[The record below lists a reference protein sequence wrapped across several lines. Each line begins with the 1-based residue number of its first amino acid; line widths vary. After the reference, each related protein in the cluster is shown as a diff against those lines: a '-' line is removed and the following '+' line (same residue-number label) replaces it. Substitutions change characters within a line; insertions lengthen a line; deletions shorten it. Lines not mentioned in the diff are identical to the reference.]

1 MKNKVYLDF
10 SVIKVF
16 ENKMINP
23 VLNISDTVH
32 KSFLFSLRCTN
43 FF

>member
-23 VLNISDTVH
+23 ITEYFGYCS
-32 KSFLFSLRCTN
+32 
-43 FF
+43 